1 MRTEY
6 VFVVKMSSVQLQNEQ
21 LNPAEETS
29 SEFEEIIVKSE
40 EETDGQSG
48 LLDSTRIPRITSQ
61 QTGMKHK
68 GL

>member
-1 MRTEY
+1 
-6 VFVVKMSSVQLQNEQ
+6 MSSVQLQNEQ

-48 LLDSTRIPRITSQ
+48 LLDLTRTPRITSQ
-61 QTGMKHK
+61 QTGMRHK
-68 GL
+68 RL